1 MMSCTPKTP
10 YNYRMQAPA
19 GGAAVL
25 SVRDGCSPAA
35 PDAGR

>member
-1 MMSCTPKTP
+1 MPH
-10 YNYRMQAPA
+10 NHRMQAPA

-25 SVRDGCSPAA
+25 DSRVRRSPAA